1 MLLHFDS
8 SCIPIKFC
16 YAPKNS
22 TFYVFK
28 SLYEL
33 QCNVSGCQVID
44 TFQDNETLS
53 SLLIVDYSY
62 VLSRYRKNI
71 QKLHKSLNRRNN

>member
-1 MLLHFDS
+1 MVLIFLHFDS
-8 SCIPIKFC
+8 SCIPMKVC
-16 YAPKNS
+16 YTPKNS
-22 TFYVFK
+22 KLYVFK

-33 QCNVSGCQVID
+33 HYNVKGG
-44 TFQDNETLS
+44 NESLS

-62 VLSRYRKNI
+62 VLSRDRKNI